1 MKKQTKQ
8 HIVILGCGN
17 VAWHLAKQFQSL
29 KKYRLSI
36 YNHQANPALHD
47 FEKKLK
53 CKTYST
59 FTDIDQHADYYAI
72 CVADR
77 SIKEVAAQITI
88 KNPNAL
94 LFHCSGS
101 AKLEELGNRVHS
113 SGVFY
118 PLQTFSKGDEVD
130 WKGIPVLIEA
140 SSKEAG
146 SKLHELA
153 DQISRTVI
161 SIDYRERLK
170 LHLAAVM
177 VNNFTNAM
185 YVSALELINQDSNKQ
200 VLNFNLLLPL
210 IQQSVLK
217 IGKMD
222 PRVAQTGPAKR
233 KDETVLKKHL
243 QLLKDNN
250 ELAKLYKQLS
260 KLIVKQ
266 QKRYHA

>member
-1 MKKQTKQ
+1 MKKQAKQ

-17 VAWHLAKQFQSL
+17 VAWHLAKQFQTL
-29 KKYRLSI
+29 KKYDISV
-36 YNHQANPALHD
+36 YNHRPNASLKE
-47 FEKKLK
+47 FKSKLN
-53 CKTYST
+53 CKTYDSYSN
-59 FTDIDQHADYYAI
+59 IDPQAEYYAV
-72 CVADR
+72 CVPDR
-77 SIKEVAAQITI
+77 LIKEVSSHIHI

-101 AKLEELGNRVHS
+101 AKIEDLGNRVHS
-113 SGVFY
+113 TGVFY
-118 PLQTFSKGDEVD
+118 PLQTFSKGDEVN
-130 WKGIPVLIEA
+130 WKSIPVLIEA

-146 SKLHELA
+146 IKLHELA

-222 PRVAQTGPAKR
+222 PRAAQTGPAKR
-233 KDETVLKKHL
+233 RDESVLKKHL
-243 QLLKDNN
+243 QLLKENN